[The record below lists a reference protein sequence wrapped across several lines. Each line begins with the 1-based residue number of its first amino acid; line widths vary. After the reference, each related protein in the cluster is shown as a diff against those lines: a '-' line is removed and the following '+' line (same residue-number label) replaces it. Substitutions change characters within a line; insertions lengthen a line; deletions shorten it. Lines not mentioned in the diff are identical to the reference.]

1 MILFSERFV
10 GGTRGVALLQQ
21 FEQRADVPQ
30 ASATAEGLRL
40 AEAHPDLEVVF
51 LDLNIPDQNGMDVIP
66 AFARRCPQLPVIVL
80 KADGSGALSLASLG
94 NQEVG
99 LP

>member
-1 MILFSERFV
+1 MASRCSM
-10 GGTRGVALLQQ
+10 Q
-21 FEQRADVPQ
+21 FEQRADVLQ
-30 ASATAEGLRL
+30 GSDTAEGLGL
-40 AEAHPDLEVVF
+40 AEAHPDLDVVF

-66 AFARRCPQLPVIVL
+66 VFAKRCPQLPVIVL
-80 KADGSGALSLASLG
+80 KADCSGGLSLVSLG

>member
-1 MILFSERFV
+1 MASRCSM
-10 GGTRGVALLQQ
+10 Q
-21 FEQRADVPQ
+21 FEQRADVLQ
-30 ASATAEGLRL
+30 ASDTAEGLRL
-40 AEAHPDLEVVF
+40 AEAHPDLDVVF

-66 AFARRCPQLPVIVL
+66 VFAKRCPQLPVSVL
-80 KADGSGALSLASLG
+80 KADCSGGLSLASLG

>member
-1 MILFSERFV
+1 MASRCSM
-10 GGTRGVALLQQ
+10 Q
-21 FEQRADVPQ
+21 FEQRADALQ
-30 ASATAEGLRL
+30 ASDTAEGLGL
-40 AEAHPDLEVVF
+40 AEAHPDLDVVF

-66 AFARRCPQLPVIVL
+66 VFAKRCPQLPVIVL
-80 KADGSGALSLASLG
+80 KADCSGGLFVRLLE

>member
-1 MILFSERFV
+1 MASRCSM
-10 GGTRGVALLQQ
+10 Q
-21 FEQRADVPQ
+21 FEQRADVLQ
-30 ASATAEGLRL
+30 ASDAAEGLRL
-40 AEAHPDLEVVF
+40 AEAHPDLDVVF

-66 AFARRCPQLPVIVL
+66 VFAKRCPHLPVMVL
-80 KADGSGALSLASLG
+80 KADCSGGLFVRLLG

>member
-1 MILFSERFV
+1 MASRCSM
-10 GGTRGVALLQQ
+10 Q

-66 AFARRCPQLPVIVL
+66 VFAKRCPQLPVIVL
-80 KADGSGALSLASLG
+80 KADGSGATI
-94 NQEVG
+94 VG
-99 LP
+99 LPGESRSGAAVNLQEPQGGQQE